1 MKPSGGR
8 PQRPAPSSTRR
19 THQCWPE
26 RPAESGAVLLWPLSG
41 PRGTLPCLFSWSLVL
56 GKRVMALR
64 EGLRPG
70 RQRRCHELLGG
81 GAPHSADGASAGDS
95 LSHATHCS
103 PSRHS
108 CGSTPL
114 RWAVCYG
121 PQTATAST
129 GAGHPTVR
137 PARPLGQQE
146 GFLIVE
152 QNLGS
157 EQSVPLL
164 KTHSR
169 AEI

>member
-56 GKRVMALR
+56 GKRVVALR

-81 GAPHSADGASAGDS
+81 VPPRSADGASAGDS
-95 LSHATHCS
+95 LSHSH
-103 PSRHS
+103 
-108 CGSTPL
+108 
-114 RWAVCYG
+114 
-121 PQTATAST
+121 
-129 GAGHPTVR
+129 
-137 PARPLGQQE
+137 
-146 GFLIVE
+146 
-152 QNLGS
+152 
-157 EQSVPLL
+157 PLL
-164 KTHSR
+164 AQPTFMRLDTTALGCLLWAPDSHCIHWCRAPHGTPGQAPRSAGGIFNSR
-169 AEI
+169 AESGLRAVSAFTKDTQ